1 MSDIFYH
8 LYINDHLSS
17 YGLVRFQPL
26 VVTDERLIK
35 NVISQ
40 ADQAIGLSL
49 GDEDLLLTANR
60 DAEFEFCG
68 STAIAQEDYIDP
80 LYD

>member
-1 MSDIFYH
+1 M
-8 LYINDHLSS
+8 
-17 YGLVRFQPL
+17 
-26 VVTDERLIK
+26 
-35 NVISQ
+35 ISQ

-60 DAEFEFCG
+60 EADFEFMG

-80 LYD
+80 LYEKDEFCKI